1 MLKSAPL
8 VSPEESTIYRWIIL
22 VGVWLLYAAFGL
34 TATSLAP
41 MVSLI
46 EADLDISHT
55 AMGSIMGAWQFT
67 YILFAIPCG
76 ILLDRIGSRTALT
89 LGAVIIALSSL
100 ARAFSTDYYAMIC
113 AVMIFGIGGPIISA
127 GAPKLITR
135 WFSGQSRGLAMG
147 IYMTGPAIGGIVSLT
162 LTHSLLIPLMGS
174 WQNIMLA
181 IAGFSALTALV
192 WFIIASNEQLQT
204 RESQASDMP
213 AQGQTAIFLTLIKL
227 PAVRLVLLMS
237 VGIFAFNHGL
247 NNWLP
252 ELLKLTGMSLIE
264 AGYWAAIPTAIG
276 ILGSLTIP
284 RLATPG
290 RRFKILFCLSLC
302 AALASYLLHS
312 QTTSVL
318 TTGLLLQGIVRSSIM
333 TVLILAL
340 IEIPGIN
347 DRYAGIASGLFFTAA
362 EVGGVLGPLGLGLLY
377 DISGDFQS
385 GLNLLTITAILIA
398 MATVFLNRLIKI
410 NKPVFT
416 EPSEQLRK
424 P

>member
-1 MLKSAPL
+1 
-8 VSPEESTIYRWIIL
+8 
-22 VGVWLLYAAFGL
+22 
-34 TATSLAP
+34 
-41 MVSLI
+41 
-46 EADLDISHT
+46 
-55 AMGSIMGAWQFT
+55 
-67 YILFAIPCG
+67 
-76 ILLDRIGSRTALT
+76 
-89 LGAVIIALSSL
+89 
-100 ARAFSTDYYAMIC
+100 
-113 AVMIFGIGGPIISA
+113 
-127 GAPKLITR
+127 
-135 WFSGQSRGLAMG
+135 
-147 IYMTGPAIGGIVSLT
+147 
-162 LTHSLLIPLMGS
+162 
-174 WQNIMLA
+174 
-181 IAGFSALTALV
+181 
-192 WFIIASNEQLQT
+192 
-204 RESQASDMP
+204 
-213 AQGQTAIFLTLIKL
+213 IFLTLIKI
-227 PAVRLVLLMS
+227 PAVRLVLVMS

-264 AGYWAAIPTAIG
+264 AGYWAAIPTVIG

-302 AALASYLLHS
+302 AALASYLLNS
-312 QTTSVL
+312 QTTSL
-318 TTGLLLQGIVRSSIM
+318 LATGLLLQGIVRSSIM

-398 MATVFLNRLIKI
+398 MATLFLNRLMKI
-410 NKPVFT
+410 NEPIFT
-416 EPSEQLRK
+416 EPSDQLRK